1 MSVIGTSNQYKQ
13 TCEIFQ
19 YIVYDAFAMHRLSMQ
34 VCTHILCRFLPS
46 STMVLLS
53 YYDSTFSMDVAILSR
68 IMV

>member
-19 YIVYDAFAMHRLSMQ
+19 YDAFAMHRLSMQ
-34 VCTHILCRFLPS
+34 VCTHVLCRFLPS